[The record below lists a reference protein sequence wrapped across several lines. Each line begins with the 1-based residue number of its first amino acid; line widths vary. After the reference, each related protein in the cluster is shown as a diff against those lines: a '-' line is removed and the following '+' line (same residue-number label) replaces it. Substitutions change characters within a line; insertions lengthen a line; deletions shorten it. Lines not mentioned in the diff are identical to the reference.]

1 MNNENNQSNYQNVNN
16 NVNPNIAPNGTASNP
31 TSVSPFVQNGVS
43 QSTPVAPVIQNSI
56 PQPTVTTP
64 MQNATLQNVQNQ
76 VPTNSGA
83 VPAPNNQ
90 PSSDYVPPSK
100 GKVFFMFFFFALLI
114 GFVVFLPNITEMIHK
129 YQSGENQKPV
139 EKIVDGKL
147 TCTLEKSND
156 NFDFNYTAIFTYS
169 NNKLERLSLTTITK
183 GDISKDANQLDELAN
198 KCSLLEKS
206 VEDIDEVTI
215 RCNYT
220 DGELEEKQSFS
231 LGTLD
236 YKKLDSAFSEA
247 GGTVPNYQYG
257 ESIDSIEKEMN
268 ASGYTCNRSAE

>member
-16 NVNPNIAPNGTASNP
+16 NVNPNIAPNGNVP
-31 TSVSPFVQNGVS
+31 N
-43 QSTPVAPVIQNSI
+43 STPVSPVVQNSI
-56 PQPTVTTP
+56 PQPMASTP
-64 MQNATLQNVQNQ
+64 MQNSYEQISQNQ
-76 VPTNSGA
+76 VPVNNVVSTT
-83 VPAPNNQ
+83 NNQ
-90 PSSDYVPPSK
+90 PGSDYVPPSK
-100 GKVFFMFFFFALLI
+100 GKLFFMFLFFALLI
-114 GFVVFLPNITEMIHK
+114 GFVMFLPNITEIIHK
-129 YQSGENQKPV
+129 YQSGDNQNPV
-139 EKIVDGKL
+139 DKIVDGKL
-147 TCTLEKSND
+147 TCTLEKSDD
-156 NFDFNYTAIFTYS
+156 NYDYNYTAVFTYS
-169 NNKLERLSLTTITK
+169 DYKLEKLSLTTITK
-183 GDISKDANQLDELAN
+183 GDISMDSTKLDELAN

-231 LGTLD
+231 LGSLD

-257 ESIDSIEKEMN
+257 DSIDSIEKDMN

>member
-1 MNNENNQSNYQNVNN
+1 MNNENNQSNFQNVN
-16 NVNPNIAPNGTASNP
+16 NVNPNIAPNVNASNP
-31 TSVSPFVQNGVS
+31 TPVSPVVQNGIS
-43 QSTPVAPVIQNSI
+43 QPTPVAPVMQNSI
-56 PQPTVTTP
+56 PQPTVAAP

-114 GFVVFLPNITEMIHK
+114 GFVLFLPNITEMIHI
-129 YQSGENQKPV
+129 YQSGGNQKPV
-139 EKIVDGKL
+139 EEIADGKL

-257 ESIDSIEKEMN
+257 DSVDSIEKEMN
-268 ASGYTCNRSAE
+268 ASGYTCNRSAK

>member
-16 NVNPNIAPNGTASNP
+16 NVNTNIAPNGNASNP
-31 TSVSPFVQNGVS
+31 TPVSPVVQNGVS

-56 PQPTVTTP
+56 PQSTVATP

-76 VPTNSGA
+76 VPTNSGD
-83 VPAPNNQ
+83 VPVPNNQ

-147 TCTLEKSND
+147 TCTLEKSDD
-156 NFDFNYTAIFTYS
+156 NYDFNYTAVFTYS
-169 NNKLERLSLTTITK
+169 DNKLKKLSLTTITK

-198 KCSLLEKS
+198 KCSLLEKG
-206 VEDIDEVTI
+206 VKDIDEVTI

-257 ESIDSIEKEMN
+257 DSIDSIEKEMN

>member
-16 NVNPNIAPNGTASNP
+16 NVNPNIALNGNVP
-31 TSVSPFVQNGVS
+31 TPTPVSPVV
-43 QSTPVAPVIQNSI
+43 QNSI
-56 PQPTVTTP
+56 PQPTVTAPIQNTP
-64 MQNATLQNVQNQ
+64 LQNVQNQ
-76 VPTNSGA
+76 VPNSTESISTTT
-83 VPAPNNQ
+83 NQ

-114 GFVVFLPNITEMIHK
+114 GFVLFLPNITEMIHI
-129 YQSGENQKPV
+129 YQSGGNQKPV
-139 EKIVDGKL
+139 EEIADGKL

-156 NFDFNYTAIFTYS
+156 NFDFDYTAVFSYS
-169 NNKLERLSLTTITK
+169 NNKLEKISLTTITK

-257 ESIDSIEKEMN
+257 DSIDSIEKEMN